1 MSGRVWVGSRIVEPT
16 NSRNV
21 QFTGASS
28 ASNIPSIVPTRIGT
42 LLTTLLRTRSP
53 IVYRMSAGKSSVL
66 PSPNPSRRNTPN
78 TNIVPKVL
86 DRYQLVQV
94 PPKQITPLL
103 FPMPKYQHVPLY
115 GYRYT
120 SLLHQMKYTRV
131 SLALQKP
138 QSQTSSNMRM
148 PLP

>member
-1 MSGRVWVGSRIVEPT
+1 MSGPVWVGSRIVEPT

-28 ASNIPSIVPTRIGT
+28 ASNIPNIVPTRIGT
-42 LLTTLLRTRSP
+42 LLTTLLRTRSS

-103 FPMPKYQHVPLY
+103 FPTAKMSTCSVIWLSLHFPPPSNEIHTRQPCIAKAPK
-115 GYRYT
+115 
-120 SLLHQMKYTRV
+120 
-131 SLALQKP
+131 
-138 QSQTSSNMRM
+138 SNI
-148 PLP
+148 